1 MGKLKAVREENR
13 VITARMLTTYHQRY
27 VEALVARV
35 EHLEKLVA
43 ELRRGAND
51 ATT

>member
-1 MGKLKAVREENR
+1 MGKLLTVREENR

-27 VEALVARV
+27 VADLVARV

-43 ELRRGAND
+43 EMRGEEK
-51 ATT
+51 